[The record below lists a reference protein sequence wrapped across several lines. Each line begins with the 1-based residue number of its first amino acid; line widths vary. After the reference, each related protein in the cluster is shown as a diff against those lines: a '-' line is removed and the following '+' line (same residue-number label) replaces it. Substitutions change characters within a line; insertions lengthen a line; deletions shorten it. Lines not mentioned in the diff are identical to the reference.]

1 MHRLLISGHTAHLE
15 VRDKENT
22 TYIEVGK
29 IELIL
34 IDPLIK
40 WFIDERPR
48 PIQKH

>member
-1 MHRLLISGHTAHLE
+1 MHRLLNSRHTAHLE
-15 VRDKENT
+15 ARDKENT

-40 WFIDERPR
+40 
-48 PIQKH
+48 